1 MGVLPKDYL
10 GPGNGGPPPP
20 PFGPPHLVRGA
31 PHHPPPSLHHPG
43 HFSVDP
49 SGSVSKLNVVCTKIW
64 AFLGFS
70 EKLIDLQRGRTLTYE
85 LEVSHRTVPFRSF
98 AVLCV
103 LEAQERR
110 ICEEGNFLDFPVP
123 NVITEAIKAPLR
135 NVISAPITR
144 CHKTSILM
152 NLHAANLFIEEEF
165 HP

>member
-1 MGVLPKDYL
+1 M
-10 GPGNGGPPPP
+10 
-20 PFGPPHLVRGA
+20 
-31 PHHPPPSLHHPG
+31 SLKFHIG
-43 HFSVDP
+43 
-49 SGSVSKLNVVCTKIW
+49 
-64 AFLGFS
+64 
-70 EKLIDLQRGRTLTYE
+70 
-85 LEVSHRTVPFRSF
+85 VSHRTVPFRSF
-98 AVLCV
+98 SVLCV